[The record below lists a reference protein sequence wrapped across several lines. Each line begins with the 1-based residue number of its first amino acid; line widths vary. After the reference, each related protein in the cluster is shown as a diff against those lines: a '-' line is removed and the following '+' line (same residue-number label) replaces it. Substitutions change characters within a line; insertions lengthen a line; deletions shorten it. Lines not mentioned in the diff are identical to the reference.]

1 MKLFFSIIFPKFF
14 CISLL
19 HVFFGDR
26 IFKSAIGFRGGVNK
40 EFVVETNLKGKGCRH
55 RPRMTKMR
63 GIPIPLPGLHRG
75 PVDGHSLSMGAHG
88 PPLTPTKTM
97 SKLKYIQ
104 SMKDSSYIDSPMAKA
119 ATMLVMEESF
129 PGFKTQLHAIR
140 PGGGRARESEVT
152 TLNPLSLLRGVP
164 NIFSPC

>member
-1 MKLFFSIIFPKFF
+1 MS
-14 CISLL
+14 SSASDDEDA
-19 HVFFGDR
+19 GD
-26 IFKSAIGFRGGVNK
+26 
-40 EFVVETNLKGKGCRH
+40 TNPPTRSSSRSG
-55 RPRMTKMR
+55 
-63 GIPIPLPGLHRG
+63 
-75 PVDGHSLSMGAHG
+75 GHSLSMGAHG

-97 SKLKYIQ
+97 SKLKNIQ
-104 SMKDSSYIDSPMAKA
+104 SMKDSDYIDSPMAKA